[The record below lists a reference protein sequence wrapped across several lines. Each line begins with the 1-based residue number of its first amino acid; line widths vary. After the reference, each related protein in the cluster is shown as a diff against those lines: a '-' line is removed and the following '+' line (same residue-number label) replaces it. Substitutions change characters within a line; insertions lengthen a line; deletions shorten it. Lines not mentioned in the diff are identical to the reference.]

1 MRLIPHCVS
10 SDGGGGFNCRVELEI
25 RPEPEPDER
34 AAIEF
39 ALERLLGSPALPPAY
54 TSGWRAA
61 GIAENIE
68 FGKTAYATALP
79 RSSPGATRA

>member
-1 MRLIPHCVS
+1 
-10 SDGGGGFNCRVELEI
+10 VELEI
-25 RPEPEPDER
+25 RPEPAPEER
-34 AAIEF
+34 AAIEI
-39 ALERLLGSPALPPAY
+39 ALERLPAGPALPPAY

-68 FGKTAYATALP
+68 LGRTAYATARP